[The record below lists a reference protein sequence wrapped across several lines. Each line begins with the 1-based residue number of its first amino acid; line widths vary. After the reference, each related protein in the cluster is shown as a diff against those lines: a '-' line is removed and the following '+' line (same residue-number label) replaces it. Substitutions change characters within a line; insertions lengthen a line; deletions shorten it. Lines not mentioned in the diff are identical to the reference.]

1 LQRPSVLTAGA
12 ASAVNVSG
20 IGRAQQH
27 PMVQMPRPDFLQLMS
42 LKNQIEQNI
51 LAYDRHMQAYLAQHR
66 EDSKN

>member
-1 LQRPSVLTAGA
+1 
-12 ASAVNVSG
+12 
-20 IGRAQQH
+20 
-27 PMVQMPRPDFLQLMS
+27 MS